1 MQRLGHEEA
10 DLVWEAV
17 IYPVQE
23 QYRQCSVVGRNMRL
37 EAPGKEGWRAHVLWW
52 LQSQEGMW
60 GRIFSKGDMRSDLH
74 SRKFTSGQPGTEAW
88 WLRGQLRG
96 HCFFTILTV
105 VILGSGCAW
114 NAQSYST
121 NWFSEP
127 ARLFCVLYYV
137 EAGASGIFFSASVS
151 RPCHS
156 FIYKGAP
163 MSFPFSVSWATVLKP
178 RTWVHWN
185 DLLVASGDIMKLV
198 NSSKAKKKV
207 LTWFFFFGTEITF
220 ELIKLRT

>member
-96 HCFFTILTV
+96 HCLFTILTV
-105 VILGSGCAW
+105 VILESGCAW
-114 NAQSYST
+114 NAQSY
-121 NWFSEP
+121 
-127 ARLFCVLYYV
+127 R
-137 EAGASGIFFSASVS
+137 
-151 RPCHS
+151 
-156 FIYKGAP
+156 
-163 MSFPFSVSWATVLKP
+163 
-178 RTWVHWN
+178 
-185 DLLVASGDIMKLV
+185 KLV
-198 NSSKAKKKV
+198 LRASQAFLCSV
-207 LTWFFFFGTEITF
+207 LCRSRGLGNFLLSI
-220 ELIKLRT
+220 R